1 MLFSTL
7 DIIGT
12 VSFAISGSLTA
23 IEKRFDVFGITIIA
37 IATALGGGTLRDMLI
52 GNTPVTWLVNLQ
64 NFYIVLLTVSITILL
79 RKQLNKLRISLMLF
93 DTIGIGIFTLIG
105 LQKGLALELPPL
117 ACVLLGTV
125 TACFGGVIRDILC
138 NEVPVIFSKE
148 VYATA
153 CMFGGAVFFVAQ
165 KYMLLD
171 SMISIATILS
181 IIVIRLCAIRLHWS
195 LPQPKI

>member
-12 VSFAISGSLTA
+12 VAFAISGSLTA

-64 NFYIVLLTVSITILL
+64 NFYIVLITVSITILL

-105 LQKGLALELPPL
+105 LQKGLAIELPPL

-138 NEVPVIFSKE
+138 NDVPVIFSKE

-153 CMFGGAVFFVAQ
+153 CMFGGVVFFVAQ